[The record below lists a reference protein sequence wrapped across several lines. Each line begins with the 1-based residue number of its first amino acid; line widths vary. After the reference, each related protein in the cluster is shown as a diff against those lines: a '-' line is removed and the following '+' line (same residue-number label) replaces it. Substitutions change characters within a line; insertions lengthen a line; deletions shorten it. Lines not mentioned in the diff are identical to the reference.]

1 MSPVSYGPSDINNP
15 RGTPFAGM
23 VPESFWLTKA
33 LLFDLEWILRDAQ
46 NPHFNKTDY
55 PGESPLAALK
65 HCLRLL
71 RGFEIRTA
79 VTSNLD
85 QKTVVGKLARL
96 NLAEDFD
103 NIRCFEDV
111 TELKPKTELHL
122 LSMDMLGVKP
132 LRAVAFETDLDGVK
146 AARAAG
152 IFCVGMPPQ
161 VDGQADMRMDS
172 FLDKPLIQILE
183 KIDQQKRSV
192 FSKASKAS
200 PDNSRRIPG

>member
-46 NPHFNKTDY
+46 NPNFNKTDY
-55 PGESPLAALK
+55 PEDSPLGALK

-71 RGFEIRTA
+71 RGFEVRTA

-85 QKTVVGKLARL
+85 QKTVVGKLAQL

-132 LRAVAFETDLDGVK
+132 WRAVAFETDLEGVQAAK
-146 AARAAG
+146 AAG
-152 IFCVGMPPQ
+152 VFCVGMLPV
-161 VDGQADMRMDS
+161 VDGQADMTMTS
-172 FLDKPLIQILE
+172 FLEHPLIQILE
-183 KIDQQKRSV
+183 KIDQLKRKKLGV
-192 FSKASKAS
+192 E
-200 PDNSRRIPG
+200 R

>member
-1 MSPVSYGPSDINNP
+1 MPVSYGPSDINNP

-33 LLFDLEWILRDAQ
+33 LLFDLEWILRDAE
-46 NPHFNKTDY
+46 NPRFNKTDY
-55 PGESPLAALK
+55 PEESSLAALK

-132 LRAVAFETDLDGVK
+132 WRAVAFETDLEGVQAAK
-146 AARAAG
+146 AADV
-152 IFCVGMPPQ
+152 FCVGMPPS
-161 VDGQADMRMDS
+161 VDGQADMTMVS
-172 FLDKPLIQILE
+172 FLESSVVQILE
-183 KIDQQKRSV
+183 KIDQVKRKKLGV
-192 FSKASKAS
+192 G
-200 PDNSRRIPG
+200 R

>member
-1 MSPVSYGPSDINNP
+1 MPVSYGPSDINNP

-33 LLFDLEWILRDAQ
+33 LLFDLEWILRDAE
-46 NPHFNKTDY
+46 NPRFNKTDY
-55 PGESPLAALK
+55 PEESSLAALK

-122 LSMDMLGVKP
+122 LSMDMLGVKAI
-132 LRAVAFETDLDGVK
+132 RTVAFEVDQDGVK
-146 AARAAG
+146 AAKAAG
-152 IFCVGMPPQ
+152 IFCVGMPPA
-161 VDGQADMRMDS
+161 VDGQADMKMDS
-172 FLDKPLIQILE
+172 FIESPLIQVLE
-183 KIDQQKRSV
+183 KIDGIKRAALTRS
-192 FSKASKAS
+192 
-200 PDNSRRIPG
+200 

>member
-1 MSPVSYGPSDINNP
+1 MPVSYGPSDINNP

-46 NPHFNKTDY
+46 NPNFNKTDY
-55 PGESPLAALK
+55 PEESPLAALK

-71 RGFEIRTA
+71 RGFEVRTA
-79 VTSNLD
+79 VTSNFD
-85 QKTVVGKLARL
+85 QKTVVGKLAQL

-132 LRAVAFETDLDGVK
+132 IRTVAFETDLDGVK
-146 AARAAG
+146 AAQAAG
-152 IFCVGMPPQ
+152 IFCVGMPPG
-161 VDGQADMRMDS
+161 VDGQADMKLAS
-172 FLDKPLIQILE
+172 FLDHPLIQILE
-183 KIDQQKRSV
+183 KIDQAKR
-192 FSKASKAS
+192 ASLS
-200 PDNSRRIPG
+200 LP

>member
-33 LLFDLEWILRDAQ
+33 LLFDMDWVARESR
-46 NPHFNKTDY
+46 NPNYSKTHY
-55 PGESPLAALK
+55 PEESSLAALK

-71 RGFEIRTA
+71 RSFEIRTA

-85 QKTVVGKLARL
+85 QKTVVGELAKLH
-96 NLAEDFD
+96 LAEDFD

-122 LSMDMLGVKP
+122 LSLDMLGVKP
-132 LRAVAFETDLDGVK
+132 LRAVAFETTEEGAR
-146 AARAAG
+146 AARAAD
-152 IFCVGMPPQ
+152 IFCVGMPPN
-161 VDGQADMRMDS
+161 VDGQADMKLDS
-172 FLDKPLIQILE
+172 FLGTSLLQVLE
-183 KIDQQKRSV
+183 KIDQIKR
-192 FSKASKAS
+192 K
-200 PDNSRRIPG
+200 RLGI

>member
-46 NPHFNKTDY
+46 NPNFNKTDY
-55 PGESPLAALK
+55 PEDSPLGALK
-65 HCLRLL
+65 LCLRLL
-71 RGFEIRTA
+71 RGFEVRTA

-85 QKTVVGKLARL
+85 QKTVVGKLAQL

-132 LRAVAFETDLDGVK
+132 WRAVAFETDLGGVQAAK
-146 AARAAG
+146 AAG
-152 IFCVGMPPQ
+152 VFCVGMPPA
-161 VDGQADMRMDS
+161 VDGQADMTMAS
-172 FLDKPLIQILE
+172 FLEHPLVQILE
-183 KIDQQKRSV
+183 KIDQLKR
-192 FSKASKAS
+192 KKLG
-200 PDNSRRIPG
+200 IEK